1 MTRENANRLFSRGE
15 KIKCG
20 GDKDSFFPLLTPG
33 SEEEEEQ
40 ENRLLSEDVK
50 VKSS

>member
-1 MTRENANRLFSRGE
+1 MWLRQG
-15 KIKCG
+15 
-20 GDKDSFFPLLTPG
+20 FFYPLLTPG
-33 SEEEEEQ
+33 SEQEEEQ